1 MMMAQAEI
9 EGRRTKNKVLWTNDD
24 AADDDDDR
32 DDDDGK
38 LGSASHKRWIKMLG
52 CLMSVR

>member
-1 MMMAQAEI
+1 MAQAEI